1 MRKRCPA
8 SKIYFFSLFF
18 FFKLLKYKSQQ
29 RSMQIMCHM
38 QVHCIYMCFLPLPA
52 YFDPFISF
60 YRFCHFAVL
69 ILKSWGVFF
78 LLYML
83 FYSPLLQVV
92 CSEIIADGHS
102 LARAGQAVVVK
113 TQKIQQDKLKVH
125 LKDKEESWIIESPT
139 LIRTVKRAR
148 RSHHIGLTFPV
159 TLLLL
164 CCAAHHFHKGIRY
177 SYT

>member
-1 MRKRCPA
+1 
-8 SKIYFFSLFF
+8 
-18 FFKLLKYKSQQ
+18 
-29 RSMQIMCHM
+29 M
-38 QVHCIYMCFLPLPA
+38 QVHCIYICFLPLLA
-52 YFDPFISF
+52 YFNSFISF
-60 YRFCHFAVL
+60 YRCFV
-69 ILKSWGVFF
+69 ILQYWFWRVGVFF
-78 LLYML
+78 
-83 FYSPLLQVV
+83 FF
-92 CSEIIADGHS
+92 CSCSFIHLSYKPAAVK
-102 LARAGQAVVVK
+102 LWLTATAGQGAGQGVVVK